1 MSRRDFVTE
10 LANSTSFSRDEAQQF
25 VDRHLPVGGFTD
37 RASSA
42 LAQGTGAIDA
52 YNRAL
57 KSSNQSY
64 SELNTSITS
73 GANSIGKLTEAFG
86 ALGSGIPGV
95 GSAFSFLGQG
105 LGDLIGVTATVFNQI
120 SEFASSTLETVDD
133 ITLFHRTLDEE
144 NFKLAKSF
152 GKTFEDAQFYTNRFV
167 SNMTTYATIDYGF
180 LGREELEETRDGF
193 ENINVS
199 IEEAMSTVKVG
210 TREMDLYAA
219 ATLQAGAMNMSS
231 SQYLRLLEKAM
242 AEQGVTAE
250 EAMKQMATFSDIA
263 SETGLNIDTVSSTL
277 NTAASGFTKLGMS
290 ADFGRPIL
298 EGLSRTMSDL
308 GLGIENATGLTT
320 ELSRALGNL
329 TTDYATAFV
338 TQQRSGMDFGGGGG
352 LLGASI
358 GLQAQMLEA
367 EQTGDQAGM
376 ARMLTDAMS
385 STISSFTGGDI
396 VTASQAAEDPSLQM
410 AFYSQ
415 QQLLGS
421 QYGISDPQSQ
431 TRILDYLDQLET
443 ARMTG
448 DEDAAAI
455 LERQID
461 EEIQGRDATLGEMT
475 KLNTQINAMLMQ
487 SRLQTRSLTVMAAGL
502 GAGARSGLA
511 SLYGTGL
518 TKLTEGLNE
527 MDARVDDFIDSGQ
540 MSQVQGALES
550 PVDFFMSALPDLFR
564 GENPL
569 DGVEGLDQ
577 SSQNI
582 SVQINPIEINIRDSV
597 TGELRGK
604 HIIDDSE
611 LIRTPQ

>member
-1 MSRRDFVTE
+1 MSRRDFIDN
-10 LANSTSFSRDEAQQF
+10 LSSSTNLSRDEAQQF
-25 VDRHLPVGGFTD
+25 VDRWLPAGGFGDKTN
-37 RASSA
+37 RALSA
-42 LAQGTGAIDA
+42 GTGAIDD

-57 KSSNQSY
+57 LQSRDSYDQLNSSISAGI
-64 SELNTSITS
+64 TSIGS
-73 GANSIGKLTEAFG
+73 FVG
-86 ALGSGIPGV
+86 ALGSLGSEIPGI
-95 GSAFSFLGQG
+95 GGAFGFLG
-105 LGDLIGVTATVFNQI
+105 DAMENVIGTTAVAFDAITG
-120 SEFASSTLETVDD
+120 FASDTLGTIDK
-133 ITLFHRTLDEE
+133 ITLFHRTIDKE
-144 NFKLAKSF
+144 NFALAKSF
-152 GKTFEDAQFYTNRFV
+152 GQTFEDAQYYANRFV
-167 SNMTTYATIDYGF
+167 NNMTEYATVDYGF
-180 LGREELEETRDGF
+180 LSLEELTATRDGF
-193 ENINVS
+193 ADINVS

-277 NTAASGFTKLGMS
+277 NTAADGFTKLGMS

-298 EGLSRTMSDL
+298 EGLARTMSDL

-320 ELSRALGNL
+320 ELSRALGSL

-376 ARMLTDAMS
+376 ARMLTEAMS

-421 QYGISDPQSQ
+421 QYGISDTQSQ

-448 DEDAAAI
+448 DEDAAAL

-461 EEIQGRDATLGEMT
+461 EEIQGRDATLGEME

-502 GAGARSGLA
+502 GAGARGGISD
-511 SLYGTGL
+511 LYNSAISE
-518 TKLTEGLNE
+518 LTEELNQV
-527 MDARVDDFIDSGQ
+527 DAEADAFIESGR
-540 MSQVQGALES
+540 MSQAAEVLNN
-550 PVDFFMSALPDLFR
+550 PSAIMDIIGNMFR
-564 GENPL
+564 GESPL
-569 DGVEGLDQ
+569 EGVDSFDERG
-577 SSQNI
+577 QNI
-582 SVQINPIEINIRDSV
+582 NVQINPIEINIRDSV
-597 TGELRGK
+597 TGEIRGR
-604 HIIDDSE
+604 HIVEDSE
-611 LIRTPQ
+611 LIQTPG